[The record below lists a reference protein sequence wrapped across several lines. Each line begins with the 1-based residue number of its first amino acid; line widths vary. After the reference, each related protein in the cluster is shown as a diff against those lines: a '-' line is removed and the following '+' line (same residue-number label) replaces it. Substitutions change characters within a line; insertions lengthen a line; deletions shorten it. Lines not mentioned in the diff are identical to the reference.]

1 MVTQHRQQQ
10 WEEQGSLTIVRRTN
24 SRKNTNI
31 QQQLQYQEALD
42 ESEYQQ
48 QPPYGNDSYAEG
60 SGGGRGGGGGGG
72 GGGGE
77 GGEGG
82 GAGASSE
89 AEYGQHHPPLSE
101 SELAFVNSQ
110 LSRELESMQP
120 TSGTVSVV
128 ANRTESTTGDE
139 LDNVDLATD
148 NLPAVDTPDAC
159 DKAAVRLRCL
169 LRQLQ
174 RGEISAELLQKNL
187 HYAARVLEAVFIDE
201 TNQDGGAG
209 GGGGSGGGGGGGAN
223 NTGGGSAGG
232 TGCSGSAAA
241 HGNASSKEPHR
252 GATTSAPPTHGGPTG
267 PPASKGV
274 IQRRRLRAPVWARS
288 IPFHRHKYHPIG
300 YARGLSAPNAS
311 TKGYVEPL
319 ARRRE
324 HTVHRQEK
332 GFSSSSTLTA
342 AMTITS
348 SVSSTTKRRQPG
360 PAFCHEHCRSVAID
374 LVNFLIRYQYE
385 NSANQASMNSVTLY

>member
-1 MVTQHRQQQ
+1 MFAFGLFSRHP
-10 WEEQGSLTIVRRTN
+10 EQGSLTIVRRTN
-24 SRKNTNI
+24 SRKNTNV

-48 QPPYGNDSYAEG
+48 QPPYGNDTGAEG
-60 SGGGRGGGGGGG
+60 SGGGRGGSGGGGG
-72 GGGGE
+72 GVGGG
-77 GGEGG
+77 GG
-82 GAGASSE
+82 GSE
-89 AEYGQHHPPLSE
+89 AEYGQQYPPLSE

-201 TNQDGGAG
+201 T
-209 GGGGSGGGGGGGAN
+209 
-223 NTGGGSAGG
+223 
-232 TGCSGSAAA
+232 
-241 HGNASSKEPHR
+241 K
-252 GATTSAPPTHGGPTG
+252 
-267 PPASKGV
+267 
-274 IQRRRLRAPVWARS
+274 
-288 IPFHRHKYHPIG
+288 
-300 YARGLSAPNAS
+300 
-311 TKGYVEPL
+311 
-319 ARRRE
+319 
-324 HTVHRQEK
+324 
-332 GFSSSSTLTA
+332 
-342 AMTITS
+342 
-348 SVSSTTKRRQPG
+348 
-360 PAFCHEHCRSVAID
+360 
-374 LVNFLIRYQYE
+374 
-385 NSANQASMNSVTLY
+385 